1 MIEDDFRFQADL
13 DEVGD
18 HLHVVRSMGVAVHT
32 ERHEKVL
39 SWTGQL
45 QTKGFII
52 HNRTLVHCQIQFHA
66 NRCIYMLD
74 LSLEG
79 DGSNVHFRP
88 QLPMKL

>member
-18 HLHVVRSMGVAVHT
+18 HLHVIRSMGVAVHT

-45 QTKGFII
+45 QRQK
-52 HNRTLVHCQIQFHA
+52 A
-66 NRCIYMLD
+66 
-74 LSLEG
+74 SLYITE
-79 DGSNVHFRP
+79 H
-88 QLPMKL
+88 